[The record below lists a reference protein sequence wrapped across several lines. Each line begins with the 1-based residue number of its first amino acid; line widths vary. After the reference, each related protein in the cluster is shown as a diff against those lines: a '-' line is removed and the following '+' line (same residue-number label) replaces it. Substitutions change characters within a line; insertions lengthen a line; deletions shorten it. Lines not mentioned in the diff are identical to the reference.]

1 MRVHERTFTGGTS
14 SRATR
19 REHWSDAVRGLD
31 ALDSELRAA
40 VEGKDRLGRAGLDHV
55 ATGGKRLRGRL
66 AMAAGLGLQRS
77 LQEVLPIAVAV
88 ELLHNASLVHDDL
101 QDADR
106 ERRGAPTV
114 WAKYDKPTALLLGD
128 TLIAR
133 SFGALA
139 KMNTS
144 HLGGLTGALA
154 ECVTGLARGQCSDG
168 AGDNETRWTV
178 DAYEELAR
186 AKTGLLF
193 ALPIELVCM
202 HARPIDVDAA
212 GEAFRLLG
220 VAIQIYDDLADVC
233 GTKGRA
239 VGSDLR
245 CQRFSAVV
253 LHHRIAMESDLGPRP
268 RSTTIDDLFDR
279 IPVEDQARHI
289 LAGPGV
295 AATLRHQEDVLRR
308 AGDAARPLADGL
320 SEVLAD
326 LGAEVRRATD
336 RLAREHASPR
346 ARVPL
351 PQLQR

>member
-1 MRVHERTFTGGTS
+1 MRVHERTFSAGTS

-40 VEGKDRLGRAGLDHV
+40 VVGTDRLGRAGLDHV

-66 AMAAGLGLQRS
+66 ALAAGLGLQRS
-77 LQEVLPIAVAV
+77 IYEVMPIAVAV

-133 SFGALA
+133 SFGELA
-139 KMNTS
+139 KLHTP
-144 HLGGLTGALA
+144 HLGDLTRSLA
-154 ECVTGLARGQCSDG
+154 DCVSGLARGQCSDG
-168 AGDNETRWTV
+168 AGERDTRWTV
-178 DAYEELAR
+178 EAYEELAR

-193 ALPIELVCM
+193 ALPVELVCM
-202 HARPIDVDAA
+202 HARPTDVEAA

-220 VAIQIYDDLADVC
+220 VAFQIFDDLADVC

-245 CQRFSAVV
+245 CRRFSAVV
-253 LHHRIAMESDLGPRP
+253 LHHRLALEAELGPRP
-268 RSTTIDDLFDR
+268 RSTSIDDLFDR
-279 IPVEDQARHI
+279 VPVEEQARYI
-289 LAGPGV
+289 LGGPGV
-295 AATLRHQEDVLRR
+295 TATLRHQEDVLRR
-308 AGDAARPLADGL
+308 AAEAARPLADGL

-326 LGAEVRRATD
+326 LGTEVRRATD
-336 RLAREHASPR
+336 RLAAEHASPR